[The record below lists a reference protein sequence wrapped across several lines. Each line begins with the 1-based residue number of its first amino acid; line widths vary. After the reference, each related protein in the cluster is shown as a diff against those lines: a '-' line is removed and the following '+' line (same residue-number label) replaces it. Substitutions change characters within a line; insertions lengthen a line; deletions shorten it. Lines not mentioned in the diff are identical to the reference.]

1 MASYRNFLVSQCCSQ
16 TNTKIHAFMLFFS
29 PLVKRSLSVIP
40 GTISNISSFLKS
52 FKKSHREET
61 LTNILYWK
69 LPFVFSFFF
78 RVWVIIIL
86 IGKKNFKEIAFLLC
100 LPNWRF
106 PSIWFFFLSSREGI
120 VKKKKK
126 KNIKTYHS
134 LCWELSLV
142 ENKCKLTGSLWFFSL
157 SEFTLVV
164 PYLKAVPF

>member
-1 MASYRNFLVSQCCSQ
+1 MPCMASYRNFLVSQCCSQ

-86 IGKKNFKEIAFLLC
+86 IGKKISRKLLFFYVFQTEG
-100 LPNWRF
+100 F
-106 PSIWFFFLSSREGI
+106 PASDFFFLSSREGI

-126 KNIKTYHS
+126 RILKHTTV
-134 LCWELSLV
+134 CV
-142 ENKCKLTGSLWFFSL
+142 ENFL
-157 SEFTLVV
+157 
-164 PYLKAVPF
+164 